1 MTKTTIIINYNKT
14 KMKKQLLMKTLLVAV
29 CLGGANSAWA
39 DELPT
44 PVYSQN
50 FESATTEVGSAGSN
64 FGITGDTLS
73 GTTGAIV
80 TGDAAFGKY
89 YQNMSTAD
97 AITTRTNYLTIVD
110 ATTWSNLRTAAETSH
125 AFTISFWINA
135 KVQRAKSFDSYWGA
149 MFTGYTSAGGTTAAG
164 EWNAEEQAAHPF
176 GPALCTAGQFRYCN
190 GANITDNMDSYRDAV
205 VTWRNDD
212 NWHHFSFVFSNLN
225 QQTFTITCY
234 LDGVQKYSVN
244 ETASDTGI
252 EILNNIDRFTIGGS
266 TPHWN
271 DPDNAYAY
279 DEINIY
285 SSALSADQVASIY
298 NEKYYSYTVN
308 AVDGSDNVLKEI
320 ASGNEFPGTTISY
333 SYPRYIN
340 VNGTLYFKDKVSGN
354 PNYAGSF
361 SLTSDNKVEKVTYT
375 ASAYTNVVYFKEA
388 EDVLT
393 SNTSDNVKNRCSNQ
407 AGGYSGSATTITT
420 LPAGTYTMYF
430 AMYAANNRT
439 FYVYK
444 NSESEE
450 NKIKEQ
456 AGSGGWQEYNTGEFT
471 LEEASTI
478 LVKGGDS
485 GYAFDYFFIT
495 GTPAYTV
502 LGDPYYSAW
511 SGYTLNL
518 SEKSTITK
526 GQSYSYKFINHNH
539 TTYGWDNFYLPVY
552 YTDGESVL
560 QNPLVVRA
568 DYYEDINGSTVA
580 DHQKGFSYTG
590 GYNAV
595 TDLADATIDM
605 TVFYTDDYNFRMESV
620 VTTSDGTK
628 KFYNYNLADA
638 YTSTLFST
646 PQPASIQTAL
656 GANWCWL
663 EVIKEAGAI
672 ATTNALGYTT
682 FSNINKLDLDNLPEG
697 LKAYYALDNGVSDGY
712 VTLTEATGVVPGE
725 TGLILKGEANT
736 VYEIPTSISEAT
748 ALSGNLL
755 VACPYRE
762 TVTSDKNKYV
772 LVNNSGTMEFQSLEE
787 YGATIPTGKAYL
799 NANSG
804 AGARLSIVF
813 EDEGATAI
821 KDIDAS
827 NNSGAQA
834 EGKYLEKGKIV
845 ILKNGVKFNTNGQKI
860 K

>member
-1 MTKTTIIINYNKT
+1 M
-14 KMKKQLLMKTLLVAV
+14 
-29 CLGGANSAWA
+29 WA
-39 DELPT
+39 DDVPT
-44 PVYSQN
+44 PVYSQD
-50 FESATTEVGSAGSN
+50 FESASTTVGSAGSN
-64 FGITGDTLS
+64 FGITGATLS

-80 TGDAAFGKY
+80 TGDATFGKY

-110 ATTWSNLRTAAETSH
+110 ATVWSNLRTAAGTSH

-149 MFTGYTSAGGTTAAG
+149 MFTGYTSAGGTTTTG
-164 EWNAEEQAAHPF
+164 NWSHEEQVAHPF
-176 GPALCTAGQFRYCN
+176 GPALCTAGQFRYYN
-190 GANITDNMDSYRDAV
+190 GADITDNMDSYRDAV

-244 ETASDTGI
+244 ETASETGI

-285 SSALSADQVASIY
+285 SSALTADQVASIY

-308 AVDGSDNVLKEI
+308 AVDGSNNILKEI
-320 ASGNEFPGTTISY
+320 ASGKELSGATISY
-333 SYPRYIN
+333 AYPRYIN

-430 AMYAANNRT
+430 AMYAATNRT

-478 LVKGGDS
+478 LAKGGDS

-502 LGDPYYSAW
+502 LGDPYYSNW
-511 SGYTLNL
+511 GDYLDNL
-518 SEKSTITK
+518 SNKVTLTP

-539 TTYGWDNFYLPVY
+539 TIYNQDNYKVPVY
-552 YTDGESVL
+552 DGEALKLAIRGDFWEEVANS
-560 QNPLVVRA
+560 NSGCEA
-568 DYYEDINGSTVA
+568 NISWTNFMSDMNGA
-580 DHQKGFSYTG
+580 
-590 GYNAV
+590 A
-595 TDLADATIDM
+595 IDM
-605 TVFYTDDYNFRMESV
+605 SLTYTSDKYFKMQTN
-620 VTTSDGTK
+620 VTTSSSTK
-628 KFYNYNLADA
+628 WYYNYTSPSALTADEVKV
-638 YTSTLFST
+638 
-646 PQPASIQTAL
+646 AL

-682 FSNINKLDLDNLPEG
+682 FSSINKLDLDKLPSG
-697 LKAYYALDNGVSDGY
+697 LKAYYADDIDVSDGY
-712 VTLTEATGVVPGE
+712 VTLKEATGIVPGE

-736 VYEIPTSISEAT
+736 VYEIPTSTSTAT
-748 ALSGNLL
+748 ELSGNLL
-755 VACPYRE
+755 EACPYRE
-762 TVTSDKNKYV
+762 TVSSDASKYV
-772 LVNNSGTMEFQSLEE
+772 LINNNGTMEFQSLDKN
-787 YGATIPTGKAYL
+787 GATIPAGKAYL
-799 NANSG
+799 DLTGGSSAPT
-804 AGARLSIVF
+804 LSIIF
-813 EDEGATAI
+813 ENDITGIDEVRSQ
-821 KDIDAS
+821 K
-827 NNSGAQA
+827 
-834 EGKYLEKGKIV
+834 E
-845 ILKNGVKFNTNGQKI
+845 GVKGAYFNLAGQRVAQPTKGLYIVNGRKVVI